1 MRELRFR
8 GGQSLG
14 RGARRRGVDA
24 DGGGEEAVDD
34 DVGVPSM
41 KSERFEREEEKRRG
55 EKGGGV
61 SEEEEEKDEKR
72 KIPTKMRANTN
83 PFLIFF
89 FFLFSSYRLIG
100 DVKCVYSG
108 AASP

>member
-1 MRELRFR
+1 M
-8 GGQSLG
+8 
-14 RGARRRGVDA
+14 
-24 DGGGEEAVDD
+24 DD

-72 KIPTKMRANTN
+72 KIPTKIRANTN
-83 PFLIFF
+83 PFFLKN